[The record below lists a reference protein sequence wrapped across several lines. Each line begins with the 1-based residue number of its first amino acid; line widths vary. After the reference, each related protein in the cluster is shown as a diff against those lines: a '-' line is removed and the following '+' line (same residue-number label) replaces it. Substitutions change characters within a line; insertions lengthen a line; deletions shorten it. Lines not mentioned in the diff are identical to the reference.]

1 METPYI
7 YEVECPVCDSI
18 CKVAVPYDDDR
29 PLCCPMCGEEVE
41 YEKFEEE
48 EEDDE

>member
-18 CKVAVPYDDDR
+18 CKVAVPFDDDR
-29 PLCCPMCGEEVE
+29 PMNCPMCGEEGEVTFLGDSDA
-41 YEKFEEE
+41 YT
-48 EEDDE
+48 